1 MRVLLAILGTALF
14 VVAAVS
20 GLRAS
25 GEADVLFVSS
35 GSAEVGD
42 ETTITLG
49 VAELAGPPVGAW
61 TIDISYDRTVV
72 TATECVALENSV
84 CSPLFDEDTIR
95 STGASATGLFAP
107 VDFARI
113 TFLCDEPGESRL
125 TLSLSVWGDATG
137 IGQLKVELQE
147 GTITCT
153 EPGQDGLIR
162 IGSATAEVG
171 EEVTVVLEAVDIP
184 LPGLGTWTVDITY
197 DTSVVSVVEC
207 NAQLGG
213 VCNPAY
219 GEDTLRVTGASAGG
233 LSGTATLAEIVFAC
247 SRAGTTDLEV
257 SLTFGRSFPVG
268 EAPSFPSP
276 ISGRLTCTEPS
287 SIPPAELP
295 TTGVA
300 ERQPSSLPAAVP
312 LAVLG
317 AMLVAAAFA
326 FRRYASRR

>member
-1 MRVLLAILGTALF
+1 MRFVLAIFA
-14 VVAAVS
+14 VAAMLAFASHSAQAGGEGVI
-20 GLRAS
+20 RAGS
-25 GEADVLFVSS
+25 YSANVGEQVTVVL
-35 GSAEVGD
+35 EVVD
-42 ETTITLG
+42 IL
-49 VAELAGPPVGAW
+49 PPGVGAW
-61 TIDISYDRTVV
+61 TIDMSYD
-72 TATECVALENSV
+72 NSIV
-84 CSPLFDEDTIR
+84 DAIGCDSRPNSACSPIFTGHTVR
-95 STGASATGLFAP
+95 VTGASETGLTGTFTLATFEFRCDVVGTSELILDDGVLATADP
-107 VDFARI
+107 VMDI
-113 TFLCDEPGESRL
+113 EIPLEDGS
-125 TLSLSVWGDATG
+125 
-137 IGQLKVELQE
+137 
-147 GTITCT
+147 ITCT
-153 EPGQDGLIR
+153 EPGQDGVIR
-162 IGSATAEVG
+162 IGSYEAEVG
-171 EEVTVVLEAVDIP
+171 EEVTAVLEAVDIP

-317 AMLVAAAFA
+317 IVLLAVAFA
-326 FRRYASRR
+326 FRRYASPR